1 MKIKY
6 FYAVIGIFIY
16 YKKLLYKMIS
26 NVFYFIKLYFRI
38 LLKKSNSRVPRIE
51 LEEIGPRANL
61 ICRRIKLASED
72 LFKEACKKP
81 KELKVTFLL

>member
-1 MKIKY
+1 MT
-6 FYAVIGIFIY
+6 
-16 YKKLLYKMIS
+16 S

-38 LLKKSNSRVPRIE
+38 LLKKSNSSIPRIE

-81 KELKVTFLL
+81 KELKVIFLL

>member
-1 MKIKY
+1 MT
-6 FYAVIGIFIY
+6 
-16 YKKLLYKMIS
+16 S

-38 LLKKSNSRVPRIE
+38 LLKKSNSSIPRIE

-72 LFKEACKKP
+72 LFKAACKKP
-81 KELKVTFLL
+81 KELKVIFLL